1 MKNAVKNFCGILAVL
16 IFSSMTSDNPIDQ
29 ISRYCKE
36 IDASLLAFR
45 KIEYADADL
54 YKENKPESYSIEG
67 SELYN
72 MAVINLDRY
81 YRNETLKK
89 AIVSFDAE
97 REEMISQYY
106 YRNDAVIMVHKT
118 RIIYEQARW
127 EEDFNREK
135 KKIED
140 YKVYLGGDTI
150 VHISGNM
157 ESTKYLPSDV
167 PMKDMIIQDAQT
179 YRKYTEAKEDFSTF
193 LTKFKSSEEFQ
204 MQRVIF
210 PLKYTQFQDFDMDNL
225 DTTIVK
231 ADYICQDLEFK
242 EEYFYK
248 IIDGDSME
256 EKLYEITGKECGIY
270 VLYHFHLKNNEW
282 YLVKLD
288 DLSN

>member
-1 MKNAVKNFCGILAVL
+1 MKNTVKIFCGIIAFI
-16 IFSSMTSDNPIDQ
+16 IFSSLTSINPIKE
-29 ISRYCKE
+29 INRICKE

-45 KIEYADADL
+45 KVEHADADL
-54 YKENKPESYSIEG
+54 HKENKPGTYSIEG

-72 MAVINLDRY
+72 VAVINLDRY
-81 YRNETLKK
+81 YHNETLRK

-118 RIIYEQARW
+118 RKIYEQARW
-127 EEDFNREK
+127 EEDFDSEK

-140 YKVYLGGDTI
+140 YKVYLRGDTI
-150 VHISGNM
+150 VHISGTM
-157 ESTKYLPSDV
+157 ESSKYLSSDV
-167 PMKDMIIQDAQT
+167 LIKEMILKDAQT
-179 YRKYTEAKEDFSTF
+179 YRKYTEANEDFSTF

-204 MQRVIF
+204 LQRIIF

-242 EEYFYK
+242 EDCFYK
-248 IIDGDSME
+248 IIDDIKE

-270 VLYHFHLKNNEW
+270 VLYHFTLKDNKW
-282 YLVKLD
+282 HLVKLE